1 MSPGSHCHTHKQ
13 VRNALSLYSG
23 NQTDKMLMVMVIMV
37 MVVVMMVVMVMMMMM
52 MMMMMTIS
60 PETSSK
66 KRDVEIGREFADS
79 ELHLLPFVD
88 VRSERHV

>member
-1 MSPGSHCHTHKQ
+1 MMMMT
-13 VRNALSLYSG
+13 
-23 NQTDKMLMVMVIMV
+23 M
-37 MVVVMMVVMVMMMMM
+37 MMVVMV
-52 MMMMMTIS
+52 MMMMTIS